1 MAGTRRERTSVM
13 DTDDVLGH
21 ARGDLTMP
29 GRSLLRRVVSTDDQS
44 LFGIT
49 RIALG
54 LLMVAHGT
62 PPAILLALLLFTGT
76 LVRAAALATIALLY
90 IGGPNSLLDIVA
102 VPIAVVS
109 IIAGAGRFSVD
120 HLLMRRRAMP
130 GGSVDDRFVNP

>member
-1 MAGTRRERTSVM
+1 M

-29 GRSLLRRVVSTDDQS
+29 DRSLFRRVVSTDDQTIFA
-44 LFGIT
+44 LT

-54 LLMVAHGT
+54 LLMVGHRT
-62 PPAILLALLLFTGT
+62 PLAILIALFLFSGT
-76 LVRAAALATIALLY
+76 LVRAASLATIALLY

-102 VPIAVVS
+102 VPIAVVTL
-109 IIAGAGRFSVD
+109 IAGAGRFSVD